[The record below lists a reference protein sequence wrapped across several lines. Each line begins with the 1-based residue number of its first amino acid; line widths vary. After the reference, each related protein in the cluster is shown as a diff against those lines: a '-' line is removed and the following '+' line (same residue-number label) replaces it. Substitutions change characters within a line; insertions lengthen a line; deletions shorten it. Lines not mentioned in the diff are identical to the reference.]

1 VNHGNQQIASHLVVS
16 ETTVKA
22 HVTRIRQPGAA
33 AGHDR
38 EQRHDPQRGRDQRG
52 RHGDRPDP
60 HEQSPRTAV
69 GSRPGPFVALV
80 AFVTV
85 TTLGSGSL
93 DCFAAVCA
101 PGR

>member
-1 VNHGNQQIASHLVVS
+1 VNHRNQQIASHLVVS
-16 ETTVKA
+16 EATVKT
-22 HVTRIRQPGAA
+22 HVTRIR
-33 AGHDR
+33 
-38 EQRHDPQRGRDQRG
+38 DQRG
-52 RHGDRPDP
+52 HHGDRPDP